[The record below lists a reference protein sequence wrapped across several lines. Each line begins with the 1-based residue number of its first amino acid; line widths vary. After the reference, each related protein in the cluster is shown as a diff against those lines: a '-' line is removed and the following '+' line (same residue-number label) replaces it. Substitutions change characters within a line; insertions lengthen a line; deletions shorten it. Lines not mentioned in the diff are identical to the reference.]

1 MSDMHGAVDFFALNV
16 AAEHASSIVMLVP
29 PDRTTALAP
38 LVLRNVRVTSSRNIR
53 VVRPLCT
60 NTELG
65 EQHLVGALQDLRL
78 RGHCSRTTSHLLVG
92 FDVLSRV

>member
-16 AAEHASSIVMLVP
+16 AAEDASSIVMLVP

-38 LVLRNVRVTSSRNIR
+38 LVPRDIHVTGSRNIR

-65 EQHLVGALQDLRL
+65 EQHLVEVSQESASVL
-78 RGHCSRTTSHLLVG
+78 HCRPIFQH
-92 FDVLSRV
+92 D